1 MQLRS
6 ALFAMCT
13 LACTTL
19 ANPASADG
27 KLSRARDEASGRSS
41 SSSRSSD
48 TSSSSSNS
56 FSSSTFDDHRSSHSH
71 RHKRH
76 HHHADPCAHPTGI
89 DAASCGYP
97 STYIGEVE
105 YVPMNLLPQPTYSS
119 YPYETSRSPYLLDPE
134 LQVASTSASLDAH
147 LRAEH
152 TAGQAFAGQ
161 LSLDAG
167 FLAGVGRSNL
177 SMRVLMPGPLEVS
190 ARNAVLWE
198 PAANDYSLF
207 GALAI
212 EARVAQSRF
221 AFLRLFAGFA
231 YFGQIREM
239 LTGGEVGVSMEVF
252 LGRPWVLTA
261 SASAAY
267 VGEVLAPQA
276 RLQLGYLF
284 GRSEVFVAY
293 QYLQIG
299 SVDLSAPLLGTRIWL

>member
-1 MQLRS
+1 MRHRS
-6 ALFAMCT
+6 ALFATCILT
-13 LACTTL
+13 CGSLAT
-19 ANPASADG
+19 PAYADG
-27 KLSRARDEASGRSS
+27 KLARAREEASGRSS
-41 SSSRSSD
+41 SGSSSSG
-48 TSSSSSNS
+48 SSSSSS
-56 FSSSTFDDHRSSHSH
+56 GTFDDSRQSRSH

-76 HHHADPCAHPTGI
+76 HHHADPCGHQTFGCAPPMYT
-89 DAASCGYP
+89 D
-97 STYIGEVE
+97 EVE
-105 YVPMNLLPQPTYSS
+105 YVPLNQLPQPTYSS
-119 YPYETSRSPYLLDPE
+119 YPYETSRSPYLLDPV
-134 LQVASTSASLDAH
+134 LQVASTSASLDAY
-147 LRAEH
+147 LRSEH

-177 SMRVLMPGPLEVS
+177 SVRVLMPGPLEVS

-212 EARVAQSRF
+212 EARVAQSQV
-221 AFLRLFAGFA
+221 AFLRVFAGFA

-239 LTGGEVGVSMEVF
+239 LTGGELGLSMEVF
-252 LGRPWVLTA
+252 LGRPWILTA
-261 SASAAY
+261 SASATY

-276 RLQLGYLF
+276 RVQLGYLF

>member
-6 ALFAMCT
+6 TLFATCT
-13 LACTTL
+13 LACVSVATPTY
-19 ANPASADG
+19 ADG
-27 KLSRARDEASGRSS
+27 KLSRARDEASGRNSSDSRSS
-41 SSSRSSD
+41 SSISSSD
-48 TSSSSSNS
+48 SA
-56 FSSSTFDDHRSSHSH
+56 FDVHRSSHSH
-71 RHKRH
+71 RHERH
-76 HHHADPCAHPTGI
+76 HHHADACAHQTVF
-89 DAASCGYP
+89 DAAGCGRP
-97 STYIGEVE
+97 STYTDEVV
-105 YVPMNLLPQPTYSS
+105 YVPSNQLPEATYSS
-119 YPYETSRSPYLLDPE
+119 YPYETSRSPYLVDPE
-134 LQVASTSASLDAH
+134 LQVASTSATLDAH

-190 ARNAVLWE
+190 AHNAVLWE

-207 GALAI
+207 GGLAI
-212 EARVAQSRF
+212 EARVAQSQVG
-221 AFLRLFAGFA
+221 FLRLFAGFA
-231 YFGQIREM
+231 YFGQISEM
-239 LTGGEVGVSMEVF
+239 LTGGELGLSMEVF
-252 LGRPWVLTA
+252 LGRPWILTA

-276 RLQLGYLF
+276 RVQLGYLF